1 MNTMSH
7 DDIRS
12 LLPAYA
18 LDAIDHD
25 ERLVIADH
33 LESCDECS
41 FDVIELLDT
50 ASVVALSSI
59 ESPPASLW
67 SKISAGMAQSQTVTP
82 PEQNT
87 VTAAQS
93 WPAVVRPETVVDLTD
108 DLPDDLTDDLTV
120 QHTAPVVDLAQRR
133 AGRSQRG
140 VSARVVITAFT
151 SAAAA
156 ILIIGPIAQSLYKP
170 KPPTVSSLAIAAAK
184 TEGARTIEMVSS
196 AGSVT
201 RIGDVIVTKT
211 GEGFIRVDD
220 LPVLPDGKSYQL
232 WTVVDGK
239 PVSAGLLG
247 ARPSVAAFVISP
259 NAQAVALSVEDE
271 VGATQPTIGP
281 IAVASLA

>member
-1 MNTMSH
+1 MNSMSH

-50 ASVVALSSI
+50 ASVVALSSN
-59 ESPPASLW
+59 EPPPASLW
-67 SKISAGMAQSQTVTP
+67 SKISASMSQTDT
-82 PEQNT
+82 QT
-87 VTAAQS
+87 VRPSDHKTVSAAQS
-93 WPAVVRPETVVDLTD
+93 WPAVVRPENVVDLTD
-108 DLPDDLTDDLTV
+108 DLPDDLTV
-120 QHTAPVVDLAQRR
+120 QHNAPVVDLAQRR
-133 AGRSQRG
+133 AGRLQRG

-170 KPPTVSSLAIAAAK
+170 KPPTISSLAIAAAK
-184 TEGARTIEMVSS
+184 TNGARTIEMVSS